1 MTTKD
6 LIKFCIHN
14 GVTVTFETDPGGMGH
29 TGRIKVSDWK
39 TNNHFARTVDV
50 YELDR
55 TGVDIVDYVIDEAAF
70 RLRLNNS
77 PVVPVRSDDD
87 KLAYMQDLLDRSRF
101 KGSDDK

>member
-6 LIKFCIHN
+6 LINFCIHN
-14 GVTVTFETDPGGMGH
+14 KVTVTFESDPYGIGH

-39 TNNHFARTVDV
+39 TNNHFAKIVDV

-70 RLRLNNS
+70 RLMLDNT
-77 PVVPVRSDDD
+77 PVVPVRNADDD
-87 KLAYMQDLLDRSRF
+87 LAYIQDLLDRSRF
-101 KGSDDK
+101 KGSEE